1 MWAGLGGVSGLTSKR
16 QRANGFLSKPHEF
29 AGWLTTDSSSC
40 SHLRLGASFSLGE
53 DWLSSVQV
61 VAVGILLREGL

>member
-1 MWAGLGGVSGLTSKR
+1 MSLPGGSPQT
-16 QRANGFLSKPHEF
+16 APP
-29 AGWLTTDSSSC
+29 AC
-40 SHLRLGASFSLGE
+40 LRLGASFSHGE